1 MLRGRGEGLAA
12 RVFADHAVEGIALQ
26 RQLPRLADHLH
37 HARHRHADG
46 TPGQRLAPIFWWKS
60 SRRTR
65 SLNTSAPPPGS
76 ASSPA
81 ALSSLKTH
89 SAGFFVSRQKK
100 SISTAV

>member
-1 MLRGRGEGLAA
+1 MRC
-12 RVFADHAVEGIALQ
+12 AVSWISSQ
-26 RQLPRLADHLH
+26 RCP
-37 HARHRHADG
+37 
-46 TPGQRLAPIFWWKS
+46 PIFWRNS

-81 ALSSLKTH
+81 SRSRSSTH
-89 SAGFFVSRQKK
+89 AAGCFVRRQKK